1 MGVHQAVEA
10 DERPGRPRGLVGPN
24 AITRMAQALEAIE
37 GPERCR
43 AVFLRA
49 GLAQALRTP
58 PTDMVN
64 EEDVAALQA
73 ATFATLGT
81 VRARAVCLEAGRL
94 TGDYLLANRIP
105 HAAQRLLRWLP
116 RSLAARIL
124 VRAIA
129 RHAWTF
135 AGSGRFS
142 YRFSGGLKLSVEHS
156 PLCRRIRCE
165 QHACHYFAGTF
176 ARVFEGVL
184 GPGVQV
190 CETACEAVGDPACVF
205 HVSW

>member
-1 MGVHQAVEA
+1 MGVY
-10 DERPGRPRGLVGPN
+10 RPLNASSPLGRSRGVVGPN
-24 AITRMAQALEAIE
+24 AITRMAEALEAIE

-58 PTDMVN
+58 PTDMVD

-73 ATFATLGT
+73 ATFAVLGPG
-81 VRARAVCLEAGRL
+81 RARIVGLEAGRL

-105 HAAQRLLRWLP
+105 HAAQRLLRLLP
-116 RSLAARIL
+116 KSLAARLL

-135 AGSGRFS
+135 AGTGRFS
-142 YRFSGGLKLSVEHS
+142 YRFAGGLSLRLEHS
-156 PLCRRIRCE
+156 PLCRRIRCD

-184 GPGVQV
+184 GQGVQV